1 MLAPIILTDQEIE
14 KLEQETETVVEPSK
28 TYKFDFQTGQLTST
42 FIDDEDAI
50 KQAAVKAIYTARS
63 KYLVYSDDYGCEI
76 FYLMGKAFSQEY
88 LQLEVP
94 RLIQEALM
102 PDDRIETAENF
113 VVSKKED
120 ELHISFDLITVN
132 SDDSMKVEVIM

>member
-14 KLEQETETVVEPSK
+14 KLEQETETIVEPSK

-76 FYLMGKAFSQEY
+76 FYLMGKAYSQEY

-113 VVSKKED
+113 TVSKSED

-132 SDDSMKVEVIM
+132 SDDSIKVEVIM